1 MDTDHG
7 AIGLRAIDAAL
18 LPAFVPYLTG
28 DTVRAIGGGMPGLTA
43 LGAVTGDLRACAAV
57 AGRAEGEGL
66 TLSSLYVDPQ
76 IRRQGVG
83 SALLEALLAQTGPRR
98 TEASW
103 FLPEEEGQ
111 TLAAFLAARGFRAE
125 TDETP
130 ICRLDMAM
138 LRRVPSV
145 RRAFSPAF
153 RPDGNIV
160 PFDRL
165 TPEELADL
173 EADPSID
180 PRLRPGQAA
189 GRLTPQLS
197 FCYRYRG
204 RIAAYF
210 LCGQTGPDALAVLA
224 AVSRQGAHPAAF
236 LQLVT
241 AAIHQGLIWF
251 GGDFVCWLE
260 ALNDTSLALA
270 RTISGGT
277 LQLWR
282 EGRASLELERLG

>member
-1 MDTDHG
+1 
-7 AIGLRAIDAAL
+7 
-18 LPAFVPYLTG
+18 
-28 DTVRAIGGGMPGLTA
+28 MPGLTA

-57 AGRAEGEGL
+57 AGLRQGEML

-76 IRRQGVG
+76 VRRRGMG
-83 SALLEALLAQTGPRR
+83 SRLLEALLAHTGARR
-98 TEASW
+98 AEAAW

-111 TLAAFLAARGFRAE
+111 VLSSFLAARGFRTE
-125 TDETP
+125 REENP

-138 LRRVPSV
+138 LRRVPAV
-145 RRAFSPAF
+145 RRAFSPTF

-210 LCGQTGPDALAVLA
+210 LCGQTGPDSLAVLA

-282 EGRASLELERLG
+282 GGRASLELERLG